1 MIRKI
6 HHLGIAV
13 ESIAAGLALYQDVLG
28 LTCAHTEEVPE
39 QKVRTAMLPVGDT
52 RIELLEPTDP
62 EGAIAKFMEKRGPG
76 IHHVALEV
84 PDIEAALAALSAAG
98 TPLIDKTPRT
108 GVGGT
113 RIAFLHPKGTAGV
126 LIELVQNPTD

>member
-1 MIRKI
+1 MIQKI

-13 ESIAAGLALYQDVLG
+13 ESIAAGLALYQDTLG
-28 LTCAHTEEVPE
+28 LTCAHTEEVPA

-62 EGAIAKFMEKRGPG
+62 EGAIAKFIEKRGTG
-76 IHHVALEV
+76 IHHIALEV

-126 LIELVQNPTD
+126 LIELVQNP